1 MMMLIPLITFGISL
15 FILAVGLPYIK
26 VITAK
31 NVGGRRVY
39 CVRVGYSHIVTDDGR
54 YWEYIW

>member
-1 MMMLIPLITFGISL
+1 MIMLLPLAIFMVSL
-15 FILAVGLPYIK
+15 FILAVGLPYVK

-39 CVRVGYSHIVTDDGR
+39 GIRVGYSHLFTNDGR
-54 YWEYIW
+54 YWEHIW

>member
-1 MMMLIPLITFGISL
+1 MIILIPLAIFMVSL

-39 CVRVGYSHIVTDDGR
+39 GIRVGYSHIVTNDGR
-54 YWEYIW
+54 YWEHIW

>member
-1 MMMLIPLITFGISL
+1 MILIPLAILLVCS

-39 CVRVGYSHIVTDDGR
+39 GIRVGYTHLVTNDGR
-54 YWEYIW
+54 YWEHIW

>member
-1 MMMLIPLITFGISL
+1 MMMLIPLAILLVCS
-15 FILAVGLPYIK
+15 FILVVGLPYIK

-39 CVRVGYSHIVTDDGR
+39 GIRVGYTHLVTNDGR
-54 YWEYIW
+54 YWEHIW